1 MRADI
6 VPTVLALMAHP
17 DDIEITCAG
26 TLVLLKR
33 AGWDVHLATMTAGD
47 MGSMRLSRG
56 KIARIRRREAAA
68 SARTL
73 GATYDCLGFND
84 LTIICDE
91 RSKRRVSGLV
101 RKRRPD
107 LLITHPPVDYM
118 ADHEETSRLAREA
131 AFASTM
137 PNWKATDS
145 NARPCEALPVI
156 LYADPIDNADHF
168 GRRVP
173 ARYVVDVTP
182 VIDVKERMLAAHE
195 SQRSWLR
202 AQHGEDEY
210 LLWMRRMGADRARD
224 VRKAVSEVRRRVHPA
239 PGARVSEA
247 GCPDAGAGPSRRQD
261 TAIAPALR
269 GWSGLPGDRSADYAD
284 YADSVTGLPRELGGP
299 AAGTYRSRPCP
310 SHGEAVA

>member
-26 TLVLLKR
+26 TLVLLQR
-33 AGWDVHLATMTAGD
+33 AGWAVHLATMTAGD

-68 SARTL
+68 SARIL

-224 VRKAVSEVRRRVHPA
+224 VRKASVKFAEGFTQHLGHAFPKRDVLTPALGRRV
-239 PGARVSEA
+239 VK
-247 GCPDAGAGPSRRQD
+247 
-261 TAIAPALR
+261 TLR
-269 GWSGLPGDRSADYAD
+269 
-284 YADSVTGLPRELGGP
+284 
-299 AAGTYRSRPCP
+299 
-310 SHGEAVA
+310 